1 MAYEQ
6 FANGGISSLAA
17 AMTDTVGDH
26 IDPTRKHVYSRS
38 MSYRTINIHP
48 KLETIIKA

>member
-17 AMTDTVGDH
+17 AMTDTVG
-26 IDPTRKHVYSRS
+26 TTLTLRGSR
-38 MSYRTINIHP
+38 YIRG
-48 KLETIIKA
+48 A